1 MEELASRAQ
10 LENDVVVLSG
20 LGEVDELDD
29 VWVVELSHNLH
40 FLEDVRSLHAH
51 YVSNQSQS
59 GIGKET
65 KPRPLMTRRT
75 LGLVYYRTSTV
86 FGAFLKS
93 AWR

>member
-29 VWVVELSHNLH
+29 VWVVELSHNCH

-59 GIGKET
+59 DIGKET
-65 KPRPLMTRRT
+65 KPRLLITRRT
-75 LGLVYYRTSTV
+75 LGLLYYRTSTV

>member
-10 LENDVVVLSG
+10 LENDVVVLSR
-20 LGEVDELDD
+20 LGEFDEPDN
-29 VWVVELSHNLH
+29 VWVVELLHDLH

-59 GIGKET
+59 DIGKET
-65 KPRPLMTRRT
+65 KPRPLMTQRA
-75 LGLVYYRTSTV
+75 LGLVYYRTCTV